1 MQNRNEQR
9 GIQQNRVPLNAGDE
23 MELTFYAQSGQ
34 KYRQTAVVEELIGSG
49 SSCLT
54 YIVRLY
60 RNEMENS
67 RMIMKEFYPES
78 EEIDFLIRREGTRL
92 VVPEETKEYKEYRKR
107 REGFYQAYQMQ
118 QKLSD
123 SEAMEIMV
131 RPYHMAE

>member
-67 RMIMKEFYPES
+67 RMIMKEFYP
-78 EEIDFLIRREGTRL
+78 
-92 VVPEETKEYKEYRKR
+92 
-107 REGFYQAYQMQ
+107 
-118 QKLSD
+118 
-123 SEAMEIMV
+123 
-131 RPYHMAE
+131 